1 MVYDNKPI
9 FGTMI
14 PAMVTPF
21 DKDGD
26 LDLAQ
31 AQALAERLVENGA
44 EAKEVIQA
52 GKVLYNTEVC
62 TQRGKKCYP
71 GDLVEYAGE
80 EIRVV

>member
-1 MVYDNKPI
+1 M
-9 FGTMI
+9 
-14 PAMVTPF
+14 
-21 DKDGD
+21 
-26 LDLAQ
+26 
-31 AQALAERLVENGA
+31 ENGA

>member
-1 MVYDNKPI
+1 MEIAIRDEFIKLGQAI
-9 FGTMI
+9 
-14 PAMVTPF
+14 
-21 DKDGD
+21 K
-26 LDLAQ
+26 LAG
-31 AQALAERLVENGA
+31 LVENGA

-52 GKVLYNTEVC
+52 GQVLYNTEVC